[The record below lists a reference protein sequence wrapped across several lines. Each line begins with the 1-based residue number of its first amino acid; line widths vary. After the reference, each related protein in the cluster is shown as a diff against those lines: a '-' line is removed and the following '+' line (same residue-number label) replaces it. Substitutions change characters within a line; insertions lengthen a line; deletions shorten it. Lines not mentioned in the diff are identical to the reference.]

1 MALEEQAMTV
11 PVLIEQTGGDFC
23 ASLVG
28 SPELRAVRPS
38 RDEAIE
44 ALRSELAK
52 KLASGE
58 LLDLEVQ
65 PLGVSGLAGIFRDD
79 ASLTEIRDDIY
90 RQRDAEQPQ

>member
-1 MALEEQAMTV
+1 MTV
-11 PVLIEQTGGDFC
+11 PVLIEQSDGDFC

-28 SPELRAVRPS
+28 SPGLRAIRPS
-38 RDEAIE
+38 RAEAIE
-44 ALRSELAK
+44 ALRKELAK

-65 PLGVSGLAGIFRDD
+65 PLGAAGLAGIFRDD

-90 RQRDAEQPQ
+90 RQRDAERPQ